1 MHMEAKVCIYCTFRK
16 EEKRNCVAHVLAA
29 YMGTVVCAC
38 FALICLSLVVQVEE
52 GRYKARIHLVS

>member
-1 MHMEAKVCIYCTFRK
+1 MHILYFQERR
-16 EEKRNCVAHVLAA
+16 ERNRVAHVLAA

-52 GRYKARIHLVS
+52 GRYKARMHLVS